1 MGWPLVSTFWLGSQ
15 VLSLYLYF
23 AQLLY
28 EHARPALKNAHTLVQ
43 GTEIFSRKFSVKT
56 VLMLDNPFLVPSFYK
71 LNHIS
76 LCFVQIITKS
86 AYSLQSNVFFWSH
99 PRYFGPLGKFQR
111 NIKISIKTARVSRLR
126 RIRRVPCIFKHYS
139 LETLGWTENK
149 VQERAQ

>member
-1 MGWPLVSTFWLGSQ
+1 MLFQHFDWDLTHQ
-15 VLSLYLYF
+15 VLFQPS
-23 AQLLY
+23 Y
-28 EHARPALKNAHTLVQ
+28 ELERPALEDAHRTDR
-43 GTEIFSRKFSVKT
+43 TDICSYKFSAKVA
-56 VLMLDNPFLVPSFYK
+56 LMLDNPFLVPSFCK

-111 NIKISIKTARVSRLR
+111 NIKTSIKTARVSRLR
-126 RIRRVPCIFKHYS
+126 RIGRVPCIFKHYS